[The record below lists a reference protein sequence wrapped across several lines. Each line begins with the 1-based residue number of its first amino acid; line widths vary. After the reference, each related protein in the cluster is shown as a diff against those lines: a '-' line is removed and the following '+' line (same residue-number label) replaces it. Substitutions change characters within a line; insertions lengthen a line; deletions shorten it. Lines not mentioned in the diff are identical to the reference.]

1 MYTHFLFVFLFVFIA
16 FSIDDVKFLVFYFI
30 DQCSSPSPLKQIR
43 CFVPQSFSVNFF
55 HLIFILFHQQELES
69 AHKQEK
75 LNLEHLH
82 EKKVGKN

>member
-1 MYTHFLFVFLFVFIA
+1 MTLSSWFFFILWISG
-16 FSIDDVKFLVFYFI
+16 FSA
-30 DQCSSPSPLKQIR
+30 SSLKQIC

-82 EKKVGKN
+82 EKKVNKN

>member
-1 MYTHFLFVFLFVFIA
+1 MTLSSWFFILWISG
-16 FSIDDVKFLVFYFI
+16 FSA
-30 DQCSSPSPLKQIR
+30 SSLKQIC

-55 HLIFILFHQQELES
+55 NLILILRHQQELES